1 MAKSYRMLSPF
12 AVVTGNVSGAQ
23 DLEYPLNGGSAFD
36 APAGSKQ
43 YAQNYKPRFIMH
55 ERKSDGKL
63 YFQLRQRSCVHKTT
77 KSILAMAALGAAGA
91 IIGAILADKS
101 SALYIALQD
110 AYVSTKPTKDG
121 KAMSFRKWLS
131 DAFMPQLK
139 AKSPIL
145 FRPYNNGGTPA
156 IIALNN
162 PFVSGGTAQYN
173 VTISDDVLVK
183 FWSVLANNPIVFTV
197 DGAKGISH
205 AGDTFADVIASDY
218 NVLGLSAEA
227 DTTHV
232 MLGNQYVVYPDGS
245 TNYQA
250 DSDNVI
256 DTITSAETLPPFY
269 LQNTPGASQ
278 G

>member
-77 KSILAMAALGAAGA
+77 KSILAMAALGASGA
-91 IIGAILADKS
+91 IIGAIMANKT

-110 AYVSTKPTKDG
+110 AYATAKPMKDG
-121 KAMSFRKWLS
+121 KSMSFRKWLS
-131 DAFMPQLK
+131 DAFIQQLK

-145 FRPYNNGGTPA
+145 FRTYNNGGTPA

-173 VTISDDVLVK
+173 VTISNDVLVK

-197 DGAKGISH
+197 NGQKGIAH
-205 AGDTFADVIASDY
+205 AGNTFGVVINSRY
-218 NVLGLSAEA
+218 NVLGLSE
-227 DTTHV
+227 DSDNFIKS
-232 MLGNQYVVYPDGS
+232 GSQYVVYPDNGV
-245 TNYQA
+245 NMQA
-250 DSDNVI
+250 DSGNVI
-256 DTITSAETLPPFY
+256 DDLTEEHTIPPFY
-269 LQNTPGASQ
+269 LQDEPGQLA

>member
-1 MAKSYRMLSPF
+1 MAKSYRMLAPF

-23 DLEYPLNGGSAFD
+23 NLEYPLNGGSAYD

-63 YFQLRQRSCVHKTT
+63 YFQLRQRSCVHKTI

-110 AYVSTKPTKDG
+110 AYATAKPTKDG
-121 KAMSFRKWLS
+121 KAMTFRKWLS
-131 DAFMPQLK
+131 DAFIQQLK

-145 FRPYNNGGTPA
+145 FRTYNNGGTPA

-162 PFVSGGTAQYN
+162 PYVSGGTASYD

-183 FWSVLANNPIVFTV
+183 FWSVLANDPIVYTIDGQKGIAHEEELFSSIIAGNHNVLDLTTESI
-197 DGAKGISH
+197 DGAVAVKL
-205 AGDTFADVIASDY
+205 GDMYV
-218 NVLGLSAEA
+218 GLSNGSVVESIVASNA
-227 DTTHV
+227 V
-232 MLGNQYVVYPDGS
+232 GQLNYVLTEEFFNAG
-245 TNYQA
+245 
-250 DSDNVI
+250 
-256 DTITSAETLPPFY
+256 
-269 LQNTPGASQ
+269 
-278 G
+278 